1 MVVPGLIHMLSLI
14 EMIFA
19 GGPNRSQTRQ
29 NRFNKQNTMAIYAII
44 PGALCILLRLQR
56 LFGVYADSIVK
67 EKIVDDDKELSNTC
81 ARVSF

>member
-1 MVVPGLIHMLSLI
+1 
-14 EMIFA
+14 
-19 GGPNRSQTRQ
+19 
-29 NRFNKQNTMAIYAII
+29 MAIYAII
-44 PGALCILLRLQR
+44 PGALCILLQLQR